1 MFNFLKQDA
10 FGIDLSD
17 FSVKL
22 AKLKKDGEEIILD
35 NYCRCEIPRGL
46 IESGEIKEEGA
57 LADLIKKIFSTN
69 EGKTFKTRN
78 CIASLPE
85 TEAFIQLLKLP
96 KMKEEE
102 IAEAIKWEI
111 ENNIPLSINEVY
123 FDWQVIP
130 PIKKDLEHT
139 HVLVA
144 AISKKQVDPY
154 LSVFKKAGL
163 KPLVFEVESIA
174 TARSLIKEEI
184 FSDPVMIVDFGAK
197 RTSFIIFSGW
207 AVQFTASSSVSNF
220 SLIGDIARSL
230 NISEE
235 KARKLKIEIGLDR
248 ILEDGRVFEA
258 LKPGLEELAGKIK
271 NYMDFYRTHGLPDH
285 SEAMNVSKII
295 LCGGGANL
303 AGLTAFLENE
313 LTVRVEL
320 GNPWINILKGSPG
333 KIPSL
338 PYEQS
343 ISYATVLGLALRGLK

>member
-22 AKLKKDGEEIILD
+22 AKLKKEDGEISLD
-35 NYCRCEIPRGL
+35 NYCRCEIPAGM
-46 IESGEIKEEGA
+46 IEYGEIKEVDA
-57 LADLIKKIFSTN
+57 LAELIKNFFLTA
-69 EGKTFKTRN
+69 EGKAIKTKN

-96 KMKEEE
+96 KMKDEE

-123 FDWQVIP
+123 FDWQVIQP
-130 PIKKDLEHT
+130 VKKDSEHM

-174 TARSLIKEEI
+174 TARSLINGGVS
-184 FSDPVMIVDFGAK
+184 SDPVMIVDFGAR
-197 RTSFIIFSGW
+197 RTSFAIFSGW

-220 SLIGDIARSL
+220 SLIGDVARSL

-248 ILEDGRVFEA
+248 SQENGKVFEA
-258 LKPGLEELAGKIK
+258 LRPGLEELASKIK
-271 NYMDFYRTHGLPDH
+271 KYMEFYRTHGLPDH
-285 SEAMNVSKII
+285 SRTMNVSKII

-303 AGLTAFLENE
+303 AGLTAFLESE
-313 LTVRVEL
+313 LTVSVEL
-320 GNPWINILKGSPG
+320 GNPWVNILKGSPE
-333 KIPSL
+333 KIPEL

-343 ISYATVLGLALRGLK
+343 IGFATVLGLALRGLK